1 MVFKKIYTRVNNTN
15 EPSLSIIVI
24 NFGEEEYTRK
34 LISSLEKSTF
44 KDFELLIGDVI
55 LSNSN
60 NTKVK
65 GAVSEKLISSNINFK
80 LIRLENNYGAPGNRN
95 VLASYAKRVY
105 LLFLD
110 NDTEIS
116 EDTLTHVMD
125 FIKKENSNSIVQL
138 KLVYPNGLIDSC
150 GGLISDLGYP
160 VELNR
165 NSKANEKCF
174 EIKEIFYAKGAAMLV
189 NRRIFEEL
197 GGFDKDYFYGYSD
210 TDFSFRALK
219 RGYKVVFFPATVIH
233 HEHGSLPKDLRSK
246 ETRLTYFLESR
257 RLYFILK
264 NFSRGYLFRKMPK
277 VLFYFFGS
285 MLMDLVKRRKP
296 YLFKA
301 RVKALLWVIS
311 KLPEI
316 YRKRMNEIFINEEEL
331 IRRGLIVKHKSK
343 I

>member
-1 MVFKKIYTRVNNTN
+1 MNDTK
-15 EPSLSIIVI
+15 EPLLSIIVI
-24 NFGEEEYTRK
+24 NFGEEEHLHK

-44 KDFELLIGDVI
+44 KDFELLLGDVI

-60 NTKVK
+60 NTKIK
-65 GAVSEKLISSNINFK
+65 GTVSEKLISSNINFK

-95 VLASYAKRVY
+95 VLASYAKGEY

-110 NDTEIS
+110 NDTEIL
-116 EDTLTHVMD
+116 EDTLTNVMD
-125 FIKKENSNSIVQL
+125 FIKKENSNLVVQL

-189 NRRIFEEL
+189 NRRIFKEL
-197 GGFDKDYFYGYSD
+197 GEFDKDFFYGYDD

-233 HEHGSLPKDLRSK
+233 HEHGSFSKDLRSR
-246 ETRLTYFLESR
+246 EIRLTYFLESR
-257 RLYFILK
+257 RLYFLLK

-285 MLMDLVKRRKP
+285 MLMDLVKRRKT

-316 YRKRMNEIFINEEEL
+316 YRKRKNEIFINEEEL

>member
-1 MVFKKIYTRVNNTN
+1 MNDTK
-15 EPSLSIIVI
+15 EPLLSIIVI
-24 NFGEEEYTRK
+24 NFGEEEHLHK

-44 KDFELLIGDVI
+44 KDFELLLGDVI

-60 NTKVK
+60 NTKIK
-65 GAVSEKLISSNINFK
+65 GTVAEKLISSNINFK
-80 LIRLENNYGAPGNRN
+80 LVRLENYGAPGNRN
-95 VLASYAKRVY
+95 VLASYAKGEY

-110 NDTEIS
+110 NDTEIL
-116 EDTLTHVMD
+116 EDTLTNVMD
-125 FIKKENSNSIVQL
+125 FIKKENSNLVVQL

-189 NRRIFEEL
+189 NRRIFKEL
-197 GGFDKDYFYGYSD
+197 GGFDKDYFYGYAD

-233 HEHGSLPKDLRSK
+233 HEHGSFSKDLRSR
-246 ETRLTYFLESR
+246 EIRLTYFLESR
-257 RLYFILK
+257 RLYFLLK

-285 MLMDLVKRRKP
+285 MLMDLVKRRKT

-316 YRKRMNEIFINEEEL
+316 YRKRKNEIFINEEEL
-331 IRRGLIVKHKSK
+331 IRRGLIVKHQLKR
-343 I
+343 

>member
-1 MVFKKIYTRVNNTN
+1 MNDTK

-24 NFGEEEYTRK
+24 NFGEEENLHK

-44 KDFELLIGDVI
+44 KDFELLLGDVI

-60 NTKVK
+60 NTKIK
-65 GAVSEKLISSNINFK
+65 GTVSEKLISSNINFK
-80 LIRLENNYGAPGNRN
+80 LIRLENNYGTPGNRN
-95 VLASYAKRVY
+95 VLASYAKGEY

-110 NDTEIS
+110 NDTEIL
-116 EDTLTHVMD
+116 EDTLTNVMD
-125 FIKKENSNSIVQL
+125 FIKKENSNLVVQL

-189 NRRIFEEL
+189 NRRIFKEL
-197 GGFDKDYFYGYSD
+197 GGFDKDYFYGYGD

-233 HEHGSLPKDLRSK
+233 HEHG
-246 ETRLTYFLESR
+246 
-257 RLYFILK
+257 
-264 NFSRGYLFRKMPK
+264 
-277 VLFYFFGS
+277 
-285 MLMDLVKRRKP
+285 
-296 YLFKA
+296 
-301 RVKALLWVIS
+301 
-311 KLPEI
+311 
-316 YRKRMNEIFINEEEL
+316 
-331 IRRGLIVKHKSK
+331 
-343 I
+343 